1 MRTLFAVS
9 VALAAM
15 LGASHAQD
23 PIKIG
28 ALYNLTG
35 GMSSLDGPSLK
46 GAQLAAKQIN
56 AAGGLLD
63 GRQIEII
70 APDGKTDQQET
81 AISAQRV
88 LSEGVVAGFGQSDT
102 TFVMAGAPLFQEKGI
117 PFLTSGATHPELPQ
131 WVGDYMF
138 MTAFGDDDQ
147 SYAIADYAYDK
158 LGKRRVAVWTDNSM
172 DFTKALSKFFIERF
186 EEKGGEIVGQ
196 DLFMM
201 GDTDFSAQIARL
213 ASIDPAPDAVFISAI
228 PQEAGLTIKQIREQ
242 GIDIT
247 IVSGDGFDT
256 QLVSTVP
263 GPELAN
269 EVYFSTHTYL
279 GDDRPEV
286 AQFIADYQAEYG
298 IEPENSFAPL
308 GYDAL
313 KLLADAITRAGSD
326 DPKAIRDALAAT
338 RGYKAVTGEISYTR
352 ESMVPPKPIS
362 IISVTAGEF
371 KVEEIW
377 LPEMP

>member
-1 MRTLFAVS
+1 MRSILTAS
-9 VALAAM
+9 VVAMAAM
-15 LGASHAQD
+15 LGTASAQET
-23 PIKIG
+23 IKIG

-56 AAGGLLD
+56 EAGGLL
-63 GRQIEII
+63 GRQIELI
-70 APDGKTDQQET
+70 APDGQTDQQET
-81 AISAQRV
+81 AIAAQRV

-102 TFVMAGAPLFQEKGI
+102 TFVMAAAPLFQEAGI

-131 WVGDYMF
+131 WVGEYMF

-147 SYAIADYAYDK
+147 SYAIADYAFDE
-158 LGKRRVAVWTDNSM
+158 LGTRRVAVWTDNSM
-172 DFTKALSKFFIERF
+172 DFTRALSRFFIERF

-196 DLFMM
+196 DIFMM

-213 ASIDPAPDAVFISAI
+213 AAIDPAPDAVFVSAI
-228 PQEAGLTIKQIREQ
+228 PSEAGLSVRQIREQ
-242 GIDIT
+242 GLDIT
-247 IVSGDGFDT
+247 IISGDGFDT

-269 EVYFSTHTYL
+269 DVYFSTHTYL

-286 AQFIADYQAEYG
+286 QQFIDDYQAEYG

-313 KLLADAITRAGSD
+313 NLLADAIRRADSVE
-326 DPKAIRDALAAT
+326 PAAIRDALAET
-338 RGYKAVTGEISYTR
+338 RGFQAVTGEISYTR
-352 ESMVPPKPIS
+352 ETMVPPKPIS

-371 KVEEIW
+371 NVEEIW
-377 LPEMP
+377 LPE